1 MKQTTGTAMEPKT
14 KALMTIL
21 IAGFVSGL
29 LDSIA
34 ASVVFYLKLGMM
46 PGQVMQFVAS
56 AIFGQSAFAGGTTM
70 ILLGTLIHFLIAVA
84 ISAIYFYCYPKI
96 ELLGTYPVLSGFSF
110 GLGVWLFL
118 NLAVIPFTK
127 IPPSPVELGAVIV
140 GIVWHMVLV
149 GLPISLIVRRHYFN
163 NPLY

>member
-1 MKQTTGTAMEPKT
+1 MKQTMRTASEPKT
-14 KALMTIL
+14 NALVTIL
-21 IAGFVSGL
+21 IAGLVSGI

-34 ASVVFYLKLGMM
+34 ASVVFYLKFGMQ

-56 AIFGQSAFAGGTTM
+56 AIFGPAAFAGGTTM
-70 ILLGTLIHFLIAVA
+70 VIIGTLMHFVIAFA
-84 ISAIYFYCYPKI
+84 IAAIYFYCYPKI
-96 ELLGTYPVLSGFSF
+96 QILGRFPVLSGFAY

-118 NLAVIPFTK
+118 NIAIIPFTK

-140 GIVWHMVLV
+140 GIIWHMVLV
-149 GLPISLIVRRHYFN
+149 GLPISFIVRRHFFN